1 MGVLSRLLA
10 SLGFDLTDSSKVIN
24 FACSWV
30 SRDPISPSIARVE
43 AIYILLVTL
52 VSVLVEQLYFWIND
66 MSKMHQ
72 NIYIYPTTI
81 RKKILFEVFIIL
93 N

>member
-30 SRDPISPSIARVE
+30 SRDLISPIIARVE

-52 VSVLVEQLYFWIND
+52 VSVLVEQFVFLD
-66 MSKMHQ
+66 
-72 NIYIYPTTI
+72 NIYVKDASTYLYLSNNNP
-81 RKKILFEVFIIL
+81 
-93 N
+93 